1 MRNILLIVLIFISA
15 CDTGSLEYKKE
26 KVDKLKNSLDE
37 IYSEIDRLE
46 KEINELDSTFGVK
59 NYELISTIN
68 PYNDGFIHQIDLR
81 GNVKSK
87 MNVLIVSEVVG
98 RYKKINVK
106 EGQFV
111 EKGTVLAVINS
122 DVIDNNLKEIETN
135 LKLLKTIYDRQSN
148 LWENNIGSELDYLRA
163 KSNYESLKSRFDAV
177 KLQASRFKIIAPM
190 PGIIDAIN
198 AKVGEMS
205 SPAMPAFRIYND
217 NDSYINIDV
226 SENYIESFQ
235 VGDTVK
241 VISSK
246 NSTFES
252 LIISIGQVINPDNR
266 TFNIGVDIPE
276 SYMESFKPNQIVNVL
291 LVDYKNNN
299 STSLPSNIIYSDDKG
314 SYVFIVEDFDG
325 EKVARKIPVL
335 VGKSFNYKTEILSGL
350 VGNEKVIDK
359 GSSQVMDGSYV
370 KIKN

>member
-1 MRNILLIVLIFISA
+1 MRNILLIIFIFISA
-15 CDTGSLEYKKE
+15 CDTGSLQYKKE

-68 PYNDGFIHQIDLR
+68 PYNDGFVHQIDLR

-87 MNVLIVSEVVG
+87 MNVIIVSEVVG

-163 KSNYESLKSRFDAV
+163 KSNYESSKSRFNAI
-177 KLQASRFKIIAPM
+177 KIQASRFKIIAPLSN
-190 PGIIDAIN
+190 GVTIN
-198 AKVGEMS
+198 W
-205 SPAMPAFRIYND
+205 
-217 NDSYINIDV
+217 
-226 SENYIESFQ
+226 
-235 VGDTVK
+235 
-241 VISSK
+241 K
-246 NSTFES
+246 N
-252 LIISIGQVINPDNR
+252 
-266 TFNIGVDIPE
+266 
-276 SYMESFKPNQIVNVL
+276 
-291 LVDYKNNN
+291 
-299 STSLPSNIIYSDDKG
+299 
-314 SYVFIVEDFDG
+314 
-325 EKVARKIPVL
+325 A
-335 VGKSFNYKTEILSGL
+335 
-350 VGNEKVIDK
+350 
-359 GSSQVMDGSYV
+359 
-370 KIKN
+370 

>member
-1 MRNILLIVLIFISA
+1 MRNILLIIFIFISA

-87 MNVLIVSEVVG
+87 MNVIIVSEVVG

-106 EGQFV
+106 ESQFV

-177 KLQASRFKIIAPM
+177 KLQASRFKIIAPLR
-190 PGIIDAIN
+190 GVNDAIN
-198 AKVGEMS
+198 
-205 SPAMPAFRIYND
+205 
-217 NDSYINIDV
+217 V